1 MFDDDDD
8 NDALYEVLLEL
19 LYWCFWP
26 KTRWQ
31 WLAYFVLVAVLS
43 YLKAK

>member
-1 MFDDDDD
+1 MFDDDD
-8 NDALYEVLLEL
+8 NDALYQALLEV

-26 KTRWQ
+26 KTWRQ
-31 WLAYFVLVAVLS
+31 WLLYFVLVAVLS